1 MAAGTASDRAWL
13 LRGGDV
19 LVMDDAGTVARAD
32 VRVRGQ
38 RIVAVAPGLS
48 REGDEV
54 VVDATGCVIL
64 PGFVQTHIHL
74 CQTLFRNLA
83 DDLSLLEWL
92 KERIWPLE
100 GAHDRES
107 LRASAELGIA
117 ELLLGGTT
125 AIVDMGTVHHTD
137 AIFEALAEGGLRA
150 VAGKC
155 MMDAP
160 DVPASLAET
169 TAASLAESRRL
180 AERWDGAEGGRI
192 RYGYAPRFVLSC
204 TDELMREVAKDAA
217 ERGLWVHTHS
227 SENRTEVDIVRARSG
242 GQGNVAHLAG
252 LGLRGPK
259 TVLAHCIHLDPEEV
273 LELEAA
279 GTRVSHC
286 VSSNLKLGSGVAN
299 VPGLLAAGVHVSLGA
314 DGAPCN
320 NRMCAFTEMRT
331 AALVQKPV
339 HGPTAMPAPEVL
351 RLATRAGAE
360 VLGLGDELGQV
371 RPGFLA
377 DLQVLA
383 LDGLG
388 DGPGGDYASRVVYAA
403 TRSAVR
409 DVFVDG
415 HRLVADRRLVRWD
428 AREIAK
434 RAAARLAEVRKRAGV

>member
-1 MAAGTASDRAWL
+1 MGADLDRAWL
-13 LRGGDV
+13 LAGGDV
-19 LVMDDAGTVARAD
+19 LVMDDAGAVVRAD
-32 VRVRGQ
+32 VRVRGR
-38 RIVAVAPGLS
+38 RITAVGPGL
-48 REGDEV
+48 EPEPGEV
-54 VVDATGCVIL
+54 VVDVSGCAVL
-64 PGFVQTHIHL
+64 PGFVQTHVHL

-100 GAHDRES
+100 AAHDRAS
-107 LRASAELGIA
+107 LRASADLGIA

-137 AIFEALAEGGLRA
+137 AIFEALVAGGLRA
-150 VAGKC
+150 IAGKC
-155 MMDAP
+155 MMDGP
-160 DVPASLAET
+160 DVPPGLAET

-180 AERWDGAEGGRI
+180 AARWDGAEDGRI

-204 TDELMREVAKDAA
+204 TDELMREVAADAA
-217 ERGLWVHTHS
+217 ARGLWVHTHS
-227 SENRTEVDIVRARSG
+227 SENRTEVEIVRARSG
-242 GQGNVAHLAG
+242 GLGNVAHLAT

-259 TVLAHCIHLDPEEV
+259 TVLAHCVHLDPDEV
-273 LELEAA
+273 VELGAA
-279 GTRVSHC
+279 GTRVAHC
-286 VSSNLKLGSGVAN
+286 VSSNLKLGSGIAD

-320 NRMCAFTEMRT
+320 NRLCAFTEMRS
-331 AALVQKPV
+331 AALVQKPF

-360 VLGLGDELGQV
+360 ALGLGGELGQV

-383 LDGLG
+383 FDGLG
-388 DGPGGDYASRVVYAA
+388 DGPGGDYPSRIVYAA

-415 HRLVADRRLVRWD
+415 HRLVSGGRLVRSD
-428 AREIAK
+428 AREIAA
-434 RAAARLAEVRKRAGV
+434 RAAARLGELRERAGI